1 MSNGAK
7 VSKVVSITPYG
18 AAYPAPGS
26 QVADRH
32 AYKVVFEDGTDG
44 YMEGILNSAP
54 VLVGKQY
61 AYVTSKTK
69 SGNTKVELMASP
81 AAAAP
86 PAEKVSPQLQP
97 PTRSFAEAAAAT
109 PKATPEQ
116 LAAEAGSGQTQK
128 NLLQGGGAKVPGEV
142 FIPDNKPRTGVVEL
156 IRHTIETFDKGATT
170 KVKWYITMKDG
181 AKGIMWSDSPEDQP
195 VTIGQELNYI
205 YDKVYSDGKKITL
218 VPLGVDVDKET
229 IVMRMACVNSAIALL
244 AIPGNIQ
251 NANYEPT
258 LENTL
263 SIAKELEAHVT
274 RSND

>member
-1 MSNGAK
+1 MSSGAK

-26 QVADRH
+26 QVADRQ

-116 LAAEAGSGQTQK
+116 LAAEAK
-128 NLLQGGGAKVPGEV
+128 LPAQGM
-142 FIPDNKPRTGVVEL
+142 PDNKPRIGVVKS
-156 IRHTIETFDKGATT
+156 IKQDGDFTP
-170 KVKWYITMKDG
+170 KDG
-181 AKGIMWSDSPEDQP
+181 QKQYKYVVTMEDGAVGVMWTPETSAP
-195 VTIGQELNYI
+195 VKEGQEINYTFG
-205 YDKVYSDGKKITL
+205 KVYQDGSKRIDMA
-218 VPLGVDVDKET
+218 VIGAAVDKET
-229 IVMRMACVNSAIALL
+229 MIMRMACVNSAIALL